1 MSVAERGV
9 VEAMGT
15 EKRGEKQQ
23 LTMVETGMKLGVLL
37 STRLGD
43 KADVGGPIDATKIPG
58 GVSLGCM

>member
-1 MSVAERGV
+1 
-9 VEAMGT
+9 MGT